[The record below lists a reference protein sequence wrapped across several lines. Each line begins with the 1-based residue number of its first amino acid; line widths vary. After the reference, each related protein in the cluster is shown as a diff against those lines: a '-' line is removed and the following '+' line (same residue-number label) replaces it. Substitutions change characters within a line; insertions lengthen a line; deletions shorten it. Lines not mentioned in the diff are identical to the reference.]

1 MRDENDSTEPKQK
14 NYTGVGLA
22 LGAGVGVAIGSG
34 IGAATGDMG
43 TWTAVGIGVGV
54 AIGLPLGAYLTKK
67 NGSERH

>member
-1 MRDENDSTEPKQK
+1 MQDENDSTEPKQK

-54 AIGLPLGAYLTKK
+54 AIGLPLSAHFTKK
-67 NGSERH
+67 YNSKRQ